1 MLIPQATEEVSSF
14 MEPPQENQQTRE
26 NSTCNFLYDLDQI
39 MDDIRSTL
47 HPLQYEMYRK
57 ILKKY
62 IQSKIPKTV
71 LDFELNRLLGP
82 RFLPLH
88 NFLIEAFIHN
98 AHNQD
103 YDPNSTYELMKFTN
117 KKQDEKEFLG
127 QAEEQIVLESDENSL
142 ENSES
147 NNNSNI
153 KIDNQKLVDNISASG
168 KKKGIQK
175 RVIPPPL
182 QLKNISAASMQSPM
196 SPVNEQSQSGTQ
208 QKKNKI
214 SKFAP
219 QIQDFKSF
227 DQAPGVSKHPEDV
240 KRANK
245 NYQHNSLVQ
254 SQKVKIEEQQNLSQT
269 PTTIRLPQHKRSQ
282 DSLQTM
288 QMQLNLSNKASKT
301 LENKHLDAESNKV
314 YKKDSQEVGSD
325 EKDSESSL
333 IVQEQQ
339 NQQTKRIKLAHQGSY
354 HQIFDIQKVKS
365 SLNQT
370 PSNNAPIQD
379 NTISIHQESSRESPN
394 KINIKQIQQSPIQ
407 QQVVS
412 TNQDQIS
419 DKIQTQVLP
428 CTEKIVLLNNQIQLS
443 NQIGVQEKLTDSQ
456 TDKHQK
462 TQEQIPQKSKNQQN
476 SRATKSN
483 LSKRKRNQDSEAQQE
498 TLKQL
503 YSQEAKQQAAQ
514 KLLNDQ
520 EQEQDKQKL
529 SEDAIKANLDLIE
542 SKKQMMQKHK
552 TQQQS
557 NNDLNEIN
565 KNVNAPFSNI
575 GQEILPNYSFNQAID
590 NHQQEHQNQQ
600 QLNQNLVQPTEQY
613 FPDSQHQFDQQQN
626 QINYEQ
632 QQYQNQQQISIQQ
645 SQDNQ
650 RLGQSTGQQP
660 QMFKVFEGCGLA
672 QDYEKKFKEILLKY
686 LKMKHFHK
694 KQYYESQKL
703 NPQYVESSKNLKKQ
717 AVVYNQDVI
726 QHIMTE
732 ITSQNGLTMKDPE
745 GISEFVLSELSEFME
760 KLFGQIKMYYEDEI
774 KIKWEEFQPYR
785 SDMTDQQKEEQDW
798 DNFILSLR
806 EQSIRFFLID
816 KPDFLGSK
824 KFTWFYREK
833 LF

>member
-26 NSTCNFLYDLDQI
+26 NSKCNFLYDLDQI

-71 LDFELNRLLGP
+71 LDFELNRLLGT

-103 YDPNSTYELMKFTN
+103 YDPNSTYELMSFTN
-117 KKQDEKEFLG
+117 KKQYEKEFLG
-127 QAEEQIVLESDENSL
+127 QAEEQIILESGENSL

-153 KIDNQKLVDNISASG
+153 KIDNQKLVDNSCASG
-168 KKKGIQK
+168 KIKGNYK

-182 QLKNISAASMQSPM
+182 QLKDISAVSMQSPM

-219 QIQDFKSF
+219 QIQDFKNF

-245 NYQHNSLVQ
+245 NYQHNNQVP
-254 SQKVKIEEQQNLSQT
+254 SQTVKTEEQQNSNQT
-269 PTTIRLPQHKRSQ
+269 PTTIRLPQHKKSQ

-288 QMQLNLSNKASKT
+288 QMQLNLSNKVAKT
-301 LENKHLDAESNKV
+301 IEKKLVDAESSRV
-314 YKKDSQEVGSD
+314 YKKDDLEVCSD

-333 IVQEQQ
+333 LMQEQQ
-339 NQQTKRIKLAHQGSY
+339 HQQNKRIKLAHQGSY
-354 HQIFDIQKVKS
+354 HQIFDIQKVKN

-370 PSNNAPIQD
+370 PINNAPIFD
-379 NTISIHQESSRESPN
+379 NTISIQQESFRESPT
-394 KINIKQIQQSPIQ
+394 KINIKQIQKQSPIQ

-412 TNQDQIS
+412 TNQEQIS

-443 NQIGVQEKLTDSQ
+443 NQIGVQEKQADSQ
-456 TDKHQK
+456 TDKQSK
-462 TQEQIPQKSKNQQN
+462 TQESHSQKQKNQQN
-476 SRATKSN
+476 SKATKSN
-483 LSKRKRNQDSEAQQE
+483 LSKRRRNQDSEAQQE

-503 YSQEAKQQAAQ
+503 YSQEAKQKPAQ
-514 KLLNDQ
+514 KSQNNQ
-520 EQEQDKQKL
+520 EQESDKNLIEENKVNQDL
-529 SEDAIKANLDLIE
+529 VE
-542 SKKQMMQKHK
+542 SKKQMMKKHQ

-557 NNDLNEIN
+557 SNDFNEIN
-565 KNVNAPFSNI
+565 QNVNAPFSNI

-590 NHQQEHQNQQ
+590 NHQQQLQNQQ
-600 QLNQNLVQPTEQY
+600 NYNQNSIYQSEQQ
-613 FPDSQHQFDQQQN
+613 FPDSQHQFN
-626 QINYEQ
+626 QEQ
-632 QQYQNQQQISIQQ
+632 KQIDYGQQYQNQQQISILQ
-645 SQDNQ
+645 SQENQ
-650 RLGQSTGQQP
+650 RFGQPTGQQP

-694 KQYYESQKL
+694 KQYYENQKL

-774 KIKWEEFQPYR
+774 KIKWEEFQPYQP
-785 SDMTDQQKEEQDW
+785 DMTDQQKEEQDW
-798 DNFILSLR
+798 ENFILSLR